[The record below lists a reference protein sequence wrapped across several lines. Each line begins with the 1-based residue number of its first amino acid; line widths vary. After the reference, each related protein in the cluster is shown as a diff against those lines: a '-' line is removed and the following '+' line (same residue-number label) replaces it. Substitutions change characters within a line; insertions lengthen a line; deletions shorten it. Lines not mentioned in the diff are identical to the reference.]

1 MKLNASQ
8 LVDHL
13 FRREAGRIVSTLT
26 RILGPRN
33 IALAEDAVQDALI
46 RALELWP
53 FRGIPENPSAW
64 LIQVARNRALDRI
77 RRETSL
83 AAKLAG
89 ALDAFE
95 APASVAPFPDDEVV
109 MLFLCSHPALPPE
122 SRLALTLKTVGGFSV
137 GEISRALLAE
147 EAAIAQRIV
156 RAKRQ
161 IGEQDLTFEMP
172 GDQELSERLESVL
185 AVLYLMFNEGY
196 GALRADLCEEAIRN
210 ARLIAE
216 YPATAVPAT
225 HALLS
230 LLLLQSSRSAAR
242 LDPTGALL
250 LLGEQDRTL
259 WDRARIHEGLR
270 YLELCST
277 GDTVTQYHLEA
288 GIAAAHA
295 VSSDTE
301 STDWHG
307 ILDLYDD
314 LYHLNPSPVVA
325 LNRAVALSR
334 AEGPAAGIE
343 ALAPFEH
350 HPKLQRYY
358 LLHAALGSLWRDLAD
373 HEKSRACFARALECP
388 CSEPERKFLERQ

>member
-1 MKLNASQ
+1 MNASQ

-33 IALAEDAVQDALI
+33 LALAEDAVQDALI

-64 LIQVARNRALDRI
+64 LIQVAKNRALDRI

-83 AAKLAG
+83 AAKLSG
-89 ALDAFE
+89 ALE
-95 APASVAPFPDDEVV
+95 ALEPPPSATPFADDEVV
-109 MLFLCSHPALPPE
+109 MLFLCAHPELPPE

-137 GEISRALLAE
+137 GEIARALLAE
-147 EAAIAQRIV
+147 ESAIAQRIV

-161 IGEQDLTFEMP
+161 IGDQDLTFEMP
-172 GDQELSERLESVL
+172 GHAELSARLESVL

-196 GALRADLCEEAIRN
+196 GALRVDLCEEAIRM
-210 ARLIAE
+210 ARLIAGH
-216 YPATAVPAT
+216 PATALPAT

-230 LLLLQSSRSAAR
+230 LLLLQSSRSSAR

-250 LLGEQDRTL
+250 LLSDQDRTL
-259 WDRARIHEGLR
+259 WNRARIHEGLR
-270 YLELCST
+270 YLDLSST
-277 GDTVTQYHLEA
+277 GDSVTQYHLEA

-295 VSSDTE
+295 VSPDAD
-301 STDWHG
+301 STDWPG
-307 ILDLYDD
+307 ILALYDD
-314 LYHLNPSPVVA
+314 LYELNPSPVVA

-334 AEGPAAGIE
+334 VEGPRAGIE

-358 LLHAALGSLWRDLAD
+358 LLHAALGSLWRDLGD
-373 HEKSRACFARALECP
+373 HEKARECFRRALECP